1 MSGHR
6 RISQHRDANEA
17 EIFSALAQAGY
28 SILRLH
34 MAGGPDAV
42 IFHPNGR
49 TFWLIEVKARLGKL
63 TSVQVKFRLTWRGP
77 PIHIV
82 RSSVEALAL
91 VTGRPVP
98 QD

>member
-1 MSGHR
+1 VR
-6 RISQHRDANEA
+6 RLSAGKRDAGEA
-17 EIFSALAQAGY
+17 EIFQAFEAAGC
-28 SILRLH
+28 SIIPISSTG
-34 MAGGPDAV
+34 APDAV
-42 IFHPNGR
+42 VFTR
-49 TFWLIEVKARLGKL
+49 TGHAYLVECKARLGTL
-63 TSVQVKFRLTWRGP
+63 TKAQIKFRETWRGP